1 MDTTV
6 LTKVLNHPDYVLS
19 VVHHT
24 DDNSYVGK
32 IMATGKAA
40 GSSEG
45 PNLSGETLFVSF
57 PQSTV
62 EEAEKAAADYYIQLN
77 KPKPEPR

>member
-6 LTKVLNHPDYVLS
+6 LTKVMNHPDYVLN

-32 IMATGKAA
+32 IIVTGN
-40 GSSEG
+40 SEG
-45 PNLSGETLFVSF
+45 PNPSGETLFVSF